1 MKKIVGIL
9 GAAVMLASSVF
20 AADMAAKVYM
30 TGNIAGGDADNG
42 VNFFKL
48 DSVNQKDADALVVSV
63 NGDKAGA
70 KFQLWYKYG
79 NEWSDDEGD
88 AGYVMKVRSTSLW
101 FKPIDMVKITLGDV
115 EGDGYTEQIHW
126 WMDATGASLAQAS
139 GWDGKWSNYNTASG
153 RGFEVEVTPISGL
166 TAKLTVAPG
175 ADKWFANTK
184 TAGTAAYGASLAYSF
199 ADLTGL
205 PISAQLAWRDEG
217 AKRNRSILAVG
228 ADYGAAFGAGFY
240 GFLNARFYFDSGN
253 VKGEHTGDNTL
264 RGICLD
270 NYLKYSVGNLKVMAC
285 VPVTIRVSGEDGDT
299 SFMTFDFKATYGI
312 GAYTP
317 YLEIMNNGNAGN
329 YSPIAFDG
337 SKDFYVA
344 VKPGVTFN
352 VGSCSLDVAFLAEI
366 AKDSFKWSVP
376 FTAGVAF

>member
-30 TGNIAGGDADNG
+30 TGDLASGDADNG

-48 DSVNQKDADALVVSV
+48 NAVDQKDADALVVSA
-63 NGDKAGA
+63 NGDNAGA
-70 KFQLWYKYG
+70 KFQFWYNYDGSGKA
-79 NEWSDDEGD
+79 DL
-88 AGYVMKVRSTSLW
+88 VVRSTSLW

-126 WMDATGASLAQAS
+126 WQDATGASLAQAS
-139 GWDGKWSNYNTASG
+139 AWDGRWSNYNTASG
-153 RGFEVEVTPISGL
+153 AGFEVEVTPISGL

-175 ADKWFANTK
+175 TGNVFANTK
-184 TAGTAAYGASLAYSF
+184 TAGTAAYGVSLAYSF

-205 PISAQLAWRDEG
+205 PISAQLAWRDQG
-217 AKRNRSILAVG
+217 AKKAQSILAVG

-253 VKGEHTGDNTL
+253 KGDYSHTGDNKL

>member
-30 TGNIAGGDADNG
+30 TGDLASGDADNG

-48 DSVNQKDADALVVSV
+48 NAQDQKDADALVVSA

-70 KFQLWYKYG
+70 NFQFWYKYDG
-79 NEWSDDEGD
+79 SGSANL
-88 AGYVMKVRSTSLW
+88 VVRSTKLW
-101 FKPIDMVKITLGDV
+101 FKPIDMVKITIGDV
-115 EGDGYTEQIHW
+115 EGGGYTEQIHW
-126 WMDATGASLAQAS
+126 WQAATGASLVQAS
-139 GWDGKWSNYNTASG
+139 AWDGRWSSYNTASG
-153 RGFEVEVTPISGL
+153 AGVEVEVTPISGL

-175 ADKWFANTK
+175 TDKVFANTK
-184 TAGTAAYGASLAYSF
+184 ADGTAAYGASLAYSF

-240 GFLNARFYFDSGN
+240 GFLNARFYFDSSN
-253 VKGEHTGDNTL
+253 ADYSHNGDNKL

-299 SFMTFDFKATYGI
+299 SFMTFDLKATYGI

-317 YLEIMNNGNAGN
+317 YIEIMNNGNAGA

-337 SKDFYVA
+337 STDFAVA

>member
-30 TGNIAGGDADNG
+30 TGDLASGDADNG

-48 DSVNQKDADALVVSV
+48 NAVDQKDADALVVSA
-63 NGDKAGA
+63 NGDNAGA
-70 KFQLWYKYG
+70 KFQFWYNYDGSGKA
-79 NEWSDDEGD
+79 NL
-88 AGYVMKVRSTSLW
+88 VVRSTSLW

-139 GWDGKWSNYNTASG
+139 EWDGKWSNYNTASG
-153 RGFEVEVTPISGL
+153 AGFEVEVTPISGL

-175 ADKWFANTK
+175 TGNVFANTK
-184 TAGTAAYGASLAYSF
+184 KAGTAAYGVSLAYSF

-228 ADYGAAFGAGFY
+228 ADYGAALGAGFY

-253 VKGEHTGDNTL
+253 ADYKHTGDNTL

>member
-30 TGNIAGGDADNG
+30 TGDLASGDADNG

-48 DSVNQKDADALVVSV
+48 NAVDQKDADALVVSA
-63 NGDKAGA
+63 NGDNAGA
-70 KFQLWYKYG
+70 KFQFWYNYDGSGKA
-79 NEWSDDEGD
+79 DL
-88 AGYVMKVRSTSLW
+88 VVRSTSLW

-126 WMDATGASLAQAS
+126 WQDATGASLAQAS
-139 GWDGKWSNYNTASG
+139 AWDGRWSNYNTASG
-153 RGFEVEVTPISGL
+153 AGFEVEVTPISGL

-175 ADKWFANTK
+175 TGNVFANTK
-184 TAGTAAYGASLAYSF
+184 IAGTAAYGVSLAYSF

-205 PISAQLAWRDEG
+205 PISAQLAWRDQG
-217 AKRNRSILAVG
+217 AKKAQSILAVG

-253 VKGEHTGDNTL
+253 KGDYSHTGDNKL

-366 AKDSFKWSVP
+366 GKDSFKWSVP

>member
-30 TGNIAGGDADNG
+30 TGDLASGDADNG

-48 DSVNQKDADALVVSV
+48 NAVDQKDADALVVSA
-63 NGDKAGA
+63 NGDNAGA
-70 KFQLWYKYG
+70 KFQFWYNYSGSGKA
-79 NEWSDDEGD
+79 DL
-88 AGYVMKVRSTSLW
+88 VVRSTSLW

-126 WMDATGASLAQAS
+126 WQDATGASLAQAS
-139 GWDGKWSNYNTASG
+139 GWDGRWSNCNTASG
-153 RGFEVEVTPISGL
+153 AGFEVEVTPISGL

-175 ADKWFANTK
+175 TGNVFANTK
-184 TAGTAAYGASLAYSF
+184 TEGTAAYGVSLAYSF

-240 GFLNARFYFDSGN
+240 GFLNARFYFDSDNGSWSHN
-253 VKGEHTGDNTL
+253 GDNKL

-299 SFMTFDFKATYGI
+299 SFMTFDLKATYGI

-317 YLEIMNNGNAGN
+317 YLEIMNNGNAGE

-337 SKDFYVA
+337 STNFYVA

-366 AKDSFKWSVP
+366 GKDSFKWSVP